1 MRNPNGYG
9 SVIKL
14 PGKRRRPY
22 AVRVTVGL
30 TKDEQ
35 SEKLNYKLK
44 YKYIGYYETRKEALG
59 RLAEYNASKPETSE
73 AITSLVK
80 SSRKNITIPT
90 FKEVYE
96 KWYERKL
103 NSSRD
108 YSERT
113 YALYRTSF
121 NKLKPLWDIPVN
133 LLDYATLQPV
143 INSFSNQSKPV
154 LTGIRTV
161 LVGVIDQ
168 AILEKYAK
176 ENYAKLCDYNF
187 TKTTEKLHKPFTAD
201 EVQLLWKHQ
210 NEFMVKLM
218 LITIYTGMRPTELLL
233 IENSK
238 INFKE
243 NGMFGGIKTSA
254 GKNRFI
260 PIHKKIMPLIESLYS
275 ENNKYLVSIGG
286 HSLPYST
293 FRKHYKKMCN
303 SLKLQHTPHDGRHTC
318 ASALE
323 RAGIDLLLRQ
333 RILGHASG
341 NVTESVYTTVDKERI
356 VEAIN
361 KIVF

>member
-14 PGKRRRPY
+14 SGKRRRPY
-22 AVRVTVGL
+22 AVRVTVGIAR
-30 TKDEQ
+30 DDQ
-35 SEKLNYKLK
+35 SENLNYKQK

-73 AITSLVK
+73 AITSLVE
-80 SSRKNITIPT
+80 SNRKNITIPT

-96 KWYERKL
+96 KWYERKQ

-121 NKLKPLWDIPVN
+121 NKLKSLWDIPVN
-133 LLDYATLQPV
+133 LLDYSTIQPV

-187 TKTTEKLHKPFTAD
+187 TKTTEKLHMPYTDK
-201 EVQLLWKHQ
+201 EVGLLWK
-210 NEFMVKLM
+210 NKDNFFAKLA

-243 NGMFGGIKTSA
+243 NGMVGGIKTSS

-260 PIHKKIMPLIESLYS
+260 PIHKKIMPLIESLYN
-275 ENNKYLVSIGG
+275 ENNKYLVSIDG

-293 FRKHYKKMCN
+293 FRKNYKKMCN

-323 RAGIDLLLRQ
+323 RAGIELLLRQ

-341 NVTESVYTTVDKERI
+341 NVTESVYTTVDKKRI